1 MTLDDLRTP
10 APPAGPATTAGPMA
24 APGDARPA
32 GRAVVVAVCIA
43 LAVAVVARFATV
55 AHLWLDEAL
64 TVNIA
69 RLPLGEISEALRH
82 DGSPPFYY
90 LALHAWMA
98 VFGDGDVA
106 VRAFSGVL
114 AVAALPLAW
123 LVGRRLGGR
132 PAAWGAL
139 LLLASSPFAIRYATE
154 ARMYALI
161 IVLVLGGFLALD
173 KVVERR
179 SLAASFALGVVTG
192 ALLLTHY
199 WSFFLVAAVVGSL
212 VVAAVRAR
220 RQGNGP
226 RCAGA
231 LQALLAMAVGSLLF
245 LPWTPAFLYQAANTG
260 TPWGR
265 LPPPRVPFDV
275 VFQFAAAQPDL
286 ALPLGLLLYALVV
299 LGIFG
304 VPAVAGVV
312 GLDLRGRPPGRAL
325 TMVAVATLVIGVA
338 AGRLSGA
345 AFAVRYAA
353 VVFPLVVLIAGLGY
367 AVLAPSRAGPWALG
381 LAVVLGFSASIP
393 FAAGDRTSA
402 GVVAEALRANAR
414 PGDVVAYCPDQLGP
428 GVSRLLDGESGLTQI
443 TYPRGAPPQ
452 FVDWVGYEEA
462 VKAAQPVDFARMLL
476 ERAGPDHDVWV
487 VWAPSYRTFGVK
499 CQLMMDELRRVRG
512 ADIRLVKVSN
522 KNLER
527 PGLALY
533 PHG

>member
-1 MTLDDLRTP
+1 MTPD
-10 APPAGPATTAGPMA
+10 
-24 APGDARPA
+24 RPA
-32 GRAVVVAVCIA
+32 GRWWWPSWIA

-69 RLPLGEISEALRH
+69 RLPLGDISEALRH

-154 ARMYALI
+154 ARMYSLI

-173 KVVERR
+173 TVVERR
-179 SLAASFALGVVTG
+179 SLAASIALGAVTG

-231 LQALLAMAVGSLLF
+231 LQALLAIAVGSLLF
-245 LPWTPAFLYQAANTG
+245 LPWIPAFLYQAANTG

-338 AGRLSGA
+338 AGRLTGA

-402 GVVAEALRANAR
+402 GVVAEALRANAQ

-428 GVSRLLDGESGLTQI
+428 GREPA
-443 TYPRGAPPQ
+443 PRRRIG
-452 FVDWVGYEEA
+452 
-462 VKAAQPVDFARMLL
+462 
-476 ERAGPDHDVWV
+476 AGPGHLSPGHPAPVRGLGRLRGGGEGGRARRFRPYAARASRPRPRRVGGVGAQLPHVRREVSAHDGR
-487 VWAPSYRTFGVK
+487 AEAGARRRHPAGEGFD
-499 CQLMMDELRRVRG
+499 QELR
-512 ADIRLVKVSN
+512 A
-522 KNLER
+522 
-527 PGLALY
+527 PGFGPLPARIGSA
-533 PHG
+533 PTKEQIGVARAVD

>member
-1 MTLDDLRTP
+1 
-10 APPAGPATTAGPMA
+10 
-24 APGDARPA
+24 
-32 GRAVVVAVCIA
+32 
-43 LAVAVVARFATV
+43 
-55 AHLWLDEAL
+55 
-64 TVNIA
+64 
-69 RLPLGEISEALRH
+69 SQALRH

-90 LALHAWMA
+90 LVLHGWMA
-98 VFGDGDVA
+98 IFGDGDVA
-106 VRAFSGVL
+106 VRAFSGLV

-154 ARMYALI
+154 TRMYSLVI
-161 IVLVLGGFLALD
+161 LLVLGGYLALD
-173 KVVERR
+173 AVLDRR
-179 SLAASFALGVVTG
+179 SSVASVVLGGATG

-199 WSFFLVAAVVGSL
+199 WSFFLVLTVAGSL
-212 VVAAVRAR
+212 LVSALRAR
-220 RQGNGP
+220 RRGDTDASSSG
-226 RCAGA
+226 RRAGA
-231 LQALLAMAVGSLLF
+231 LRAVLAMAAGSLLF
-245 LPWTPAFLYQAANTG
+245 VPWIPDFLYQAANTG

-275 VFQFAAAQPDL
+275 VFQFAAGLPDL
-286 ALPLGLLLYALVV
+286 SLPLGLLVYALVV

-304 VPAVAGVV
+304 LPAVGGVV
-312 GLDLRGRPPGRAL
+312 GLDLRGRSPGRTLAV
-325 TMVAVATLVIGVA
+325 VAVVTLTVGVA
-338 AGRLSGA
+338 VGRISGA

-381 LAVVLGFSASIP
+381 LAVVLGFATSIP

-402 GVVAEALRANAR
+402 AVVAEVLRDRAR

-428 GVSRLLDGESGLTQI
+428 GVSRLLDRDPGAADPGAGELVQLTF
-443 TYPRGAPPQ
+443 PRGTPPE
-452 FVDWVGYEEA
+452 FVDWIGYEEA
-462 VKAAQPVDFARMLL
+462 VKAARPADFARMLL
-476 ERAGPDHDVWV
+476 DRAGPDHDVWV

-499 CQLMMDELRRVRG
+499 CQLMMDELRRARG
-512 ADIRLVKVSN
+512 SDLRLVKVSS
-522 KNLER
+522 KNFER